1 MGRGLIVFVRRQP
14 AIGLLLTTAFVAQ
27 VYVNSVVSIW
37 WGGSG
42 FGARRFASSGL
53 VFAIGLAAMLDWLR
67 RRPAL
72 GAAAVVGTLVVANLF
87 FMSDVRLGRLP
98 SGERV
103 TFEQMINSTYSRVGS
118 PFSFPANMLYAW
130 RYGTSL
136 VQYDQLGGREYS
148 NLLIDLGEEHDGQFL
163 TTGWSER
170 ERERGM
176 SFRWAV
182 TAESRLVVP
191 VRRRADHLLEFRAQP
206 FTYPGAPAQ
215 SVSISVN
222 GEVVA
227 EYELEAGMTE
237 YRVEVPSQYVG
248 RNLNE
253 IRFQYGYARSPL
265 EVGVSADPR
274 PLAVRFDYLRF
285 QQR

>member
-1 MGRGLIVFVRRQP
+1 MLGLIVFVRRQP

-72 GAAAVVGTLVVANLF
+72 GAAAVVGTLVIANLF

-98 SGERV
+98 SGQGV
-103 TFEQMINSTYSRVGS
+103 TFDQIINSTYSRVGS

-136 VQYDQLGGREYS
+136 VQYDQLGRREYR
-148 NLLIDLGEEHDGQFL
+148 NALIDLGEEHDGQFL

-170 ERERGM
+170 EREPGM

-215 SVSISVN
+215 SVSISVDR
-222 GEVVA
+222 EVVA
-227 EYELEAGMTE
+227 EYELRDRDD
-237 YRVEVPSQYVG
+237 RVSSGGPV
-248 RNLNE
+248 
-253 IRFQYGYARSPL
+253 
-265 EVGVSADPR
+265 
-274 PLAVRFDYLRF
+274 AVRWAEP
-285 QQR
+285 QRDSVSVRVRQVAP